1 MVRFLETKYTIT
13 LLAAILGAILGQLLS
28 HFFTHRREQIK
39 LEKEV
44 YLNLVAPYLNDV
56 IFYINS
62 ETITR
67 REHDVDHRID
77 IVQVINNINE
87 NIKYGN
93 SELFLAIFHYQES
106 RIYFD
111 GSGFHK
117 QRGELEF
124 LFWYL
129 NFVLHEG
136 IKGIGYESEDTFKLI
151 SVIRSTQIK
160 CGFWYL
166 MCRHIGFD
174 ESRYA
179 TAVLYENLSDP
190 FSYYTNADVTKMI
203 KNKEEL
209 SEYKIL
215 FNDVYKNIKVQ
226 DISYDLFGK

>member
-1 MVRFLETKYTIT
+1 METKYTIT

-39 LEKEV
+39 LENEV

-67 REHDVDHRID
+67 RDHDVDHRID

-93 SELFLAIFHYQES
+93 SELFLAIFRYQKS
-106 RIYFD
+106 RTYFD

-129 NFVLHEG
+129 NFVLHE
-136 IKGIGYESEDTFKLI
+136 
-151 SVIRSTQIK
+151 
-160 CGFWYL
+160 
-166 MCRHIGFD
+166 
-174 ESRYA
+174 
-179 TAVLYENLSDP
+179 NLSDP
-190 FSYYTNADVTKMI
+190 FSYYTIADVSKII

-209 SEYKIL
+209 SEYKIF
-215 FNDVYKNIKVQ
+215 FNDNEYKNIKVQ
-226 DISYDLFGK
+226 DISYDLFEK